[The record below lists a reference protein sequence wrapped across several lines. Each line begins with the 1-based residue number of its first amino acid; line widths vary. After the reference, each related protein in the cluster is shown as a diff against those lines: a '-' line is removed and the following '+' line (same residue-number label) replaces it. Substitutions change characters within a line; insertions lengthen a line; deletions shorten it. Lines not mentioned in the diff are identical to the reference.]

1 MSITISY
8 FNSTRETKAAK
19 TMSLDFFLQAVEN
32 GTWQD
37 EVLKYR
43 NLPEGEDRASFKR
56 KLPAI
61 SPSGKFAER
70 KADALEA
77 HSGVLCIDLD
87 QKDNPEMQIEHL
99 QSDPYVYAYHQ
110 SVGGYGYAVYFLIE
124 PTKHLEAFHA
134 IEKHLADNYHL
145 ICDPACKDTSRL
157 RFVSF
162 DPNLYKREGKTQ
174 VFKRYLKQPKAEARR
189 YYPHTKSDI
198 DHILTQIGS
207 RGIDL
212 VDSYYDW
219 IQIGFALAG
228 EYGETG
234 RHYFHHI
241 SMQGTKYDA
250 IKCDAK
256 YNECL
261 KAGKGRVRIN
271 TFFYK
276 CKEAGIEIQTEESR
290 KVERYTKAQMLQ
302 GFKSDT
308 EIVESVTKLAKQ
320 DGIAPEIAQEI
331 AEQTLQIPRSE
342 LSKEKQANLLP
353 EIRAALATYGLKR
366 NEVTGI
372 VEYQNRPLTDWDVNT
387 LWGEIADNLGSRV
400 AKTTVE
406 DIINSDATPSY
417 NPFLEFFAHNQEKQP
432 KNTIN
437 RLIDCITPHIDGETE
452 DNARA
457 VAGVFLRK
465 WVVSLVASMHGTYS
479 LLILVLVGGQGIGK
493 TNFFRWLLPED
504 LRDYYG
510 ESKLDSGKDDAMLMT
525 SKLILCDDEFSGK
538 SKSEY
543 KHLKD
548 ISSKQFFN
556 MRLPYGRRTQDFRR
570 YAVLCGTSN
579 DSEIINDPTGNR
591 RIVPINIKS
600 IDFEAYHNIDK
611 VDLLM
616 EAYHIYK
623 TEGDAS
629 WQLQRHEIE
638 LLNDSAKSNEQVDTV
653 EEAILMYFE
662 KTDLDIEANWWTS
675 TEIVTHMMQ
684 YSKMHFNM
692 TRLGIAMKNLGFT
705 KAARRK
711 NGKVMRC
718 YLVKQTWQ
726 HIPGNSSN
734 GDY

>member
-1 MSITISY
+1 MSITISF

-37 EVLKYR
+37 IVLKYR
-43 NLPEGEDRASFKR
+43 NLPQGDDRASFKR

-77 HSGVLCIDLD
+77 HSGILCMDIDD
-87 QKDNPEMQIEHL
+87 KDNPEMQIEQL
-99 QSDPYVYAYHQ
+99 QSDPYVYAYHR

-124 PTKHLEAFHA
+124 PTKHLEAYHA

-162 DPNLYKREGKTQ
+162 DPHLYKRDGKTQ
-174 VFKRYLKQPKAEARR
+174 VFKRYLKPQKAEARR

-212 VDSYYDW
+212 VDSYFDW

-228 EYGETG
+228 EYGEQG
-234 RHYFHHI
+234 RTYFHCI
-241 SMQGTKYDA
+241 SQQGTKYDPA
-250 IKCDAK
+250 KCDAK

-261 KAGKGRVRIN
+261 KSGKGRVRIN

-276 CKEAGIEIQTEESR
+276 CKEAGIEIQTDESR

-302 GFKSDT
+302 GFKSDA

-320 DGIAPEIAQEI
+320 DGIPTEIAQEI
-331 AEQTLQIPRSE
+331 AEQTLEIPRSE
-342 LSKEKQANLLP
+342 LTKEKQANLLP

-372 VEYQNRPLTDWDVNT
+372 VEYQGRPLTDWDVNT
-387 LWGEIADNLGSRV
+387 IWGEIADNLGSRC
-400 AKTTVE
+400 AKSTVE

-417 NPFLEFFAHNQEKQP
+417 NPFIEFFAKYKDKTPQN
-432 KNTIN
+432 
-437 RLIDCITPHIDGETE
+437 CIESLTKCIKSELEGENEASANLYTYT
-452 DNARA
+452 
-457 VAGVFLRK
+457 FLRK
-465 WVVSLVASMHGTYS
+465 WIVSIIASMHGTYS

-493 TNFFRWLLPED
+493 TNFFRWLLPEE
-504 LRDYYG
+504 LQEYYG

-548 ISSKQFFN
+548 ISSKQWFN

-591 RIVPINIKS
+591 RIVPINVKS
-600 IDFEAYHNIDK
+600 IDFQAFKDIDK
-611 VDLLM
+611 IDLLM

-623 TEGDAS
+623 TEGDTS
-629 WQLQRHEIE
+629 WQLTKADIDM
-638 LLNDSAKSNEQVDTV
+638 LNSSAKSNEQVDTV

-662 KTDLDIEANWWTS
+662 KTDTDIDANWWTT
-675 TEIVTHMMQ
+675 TEIVSHMMQ
-684 YSKMHFNM
+684 FTKLHFNM
-692 TRLGIAMKNLGFT
+692 TRIGIAMKNLGFP
-705 KAARRK
+705 KGARRK

-718 YLVKQTWQ
+718 YWVKERLQ
-726 HIPGNSSN
+726 HKPDNNYYG
-734 GDY
+734 

>member
-1 MSITISY
+1 MSITISF

-37 EVLKYR
+37 IVLKYR
-43 NLPEGEDRASFKR
+43 NLPQGEDRASFKR

-77 HSGVLCIDLD
+77 HSGILCMDIDD
-87 QKDNPEMQIEHL
+87 KDNPEMQIEQL
-99 QSDPYVYAYHQ
+99 QSDPFVYAYHR

-124 PTKHLEAFHA
+124 PTKHLEAYHA
-134 IEKHLADNYHL
+134 IEKHLADSYHL

-162 DPNLYKREGKTQ
+162 DPHLYRREGKTQ

-212 VDSYYDW
+212 VDSYFDW

-228 EYGETG
+228 EYGEQG
-234 RHYFHHI
+234 RHYFHCI
-241 SMQGTKYDA
+241 SQQGTKYDA
-250 IKCDAK
+250 AKCDAK

-261 KAGKGRVRIN
+261 KSGKGRVRIN

-302 GFKSDT
+302 GFKSDA

-320 DGIAPEIAQEI
+320 DGIATEIAQDI
-331 AEQTLQIPRSE
+331 AEQTLAIPRSE
-342 LSKEKQANLLP
+342 LTKEKQANLLP

-372 VEYQNRPLTDWDVNT
+372 VEYQDRPLTDWDVNT
-387 LWGEIADNLGSRV
+387 IWGEIADNLGSRC
-400 AKTTVE
+400 AKSTVE

-417 NPFLEFFAHNQEKQP
+417 NPFTEFFAKHQDKTPQNC
-432 KNTIN
+432 
-437 RLIDCITPHIDGETE
+437 IDKLAECITPYFDGETE
-452 DNARA
+452 ENARA
-457 VAGVFLRK
+457 IATIFIRK
-465 WVVSLVASMHGTYS
+465 WIVSIVASMHGTYS

-493 TNFFRWLLPED
+493 TNFFRWLLPEE

-548 ISSKQFFN
+548 ISSKQWFN

-591 RIVPINIKS
+591 RIVPINVKS
-600 IDFEAYHNIDK
+600 IDFQAFKAIDK
-611 VDLLM
+611 VDLLL

-629 WQLQRHEIE
+629 WQLEKQDIQ

-662 KTDLDIEANWWTS
+662 KTEVDIDANWWTT
-675 TEIVTHMMQ
+675 TEIVSHMMQ
-684 YSKMHFNM
+684 YTKLHFNM
-692 TRLGIAMKNLGFT
+692 TRIGIAMKNLGFP
-705 KAARRK
+705 KASRRK

-718 YLVKQTWQ
+718 YWVRERVQ
-726 HIPGNSSN
+726 HKPDNSYY
-734 GDY
+734 G

>member
-1 MSITISY
+1 MSITISF

-19 TMSLDFFLQAVEN
+19 TMTLDFFLQAVEN

-37 EVLKYR
+37 VVLTYR
-43 NLPEGEDRASFKR
+43 NLPQGDDRASYKR

-61 SPSGKFAER
+61 SPSGKFTER

-77 HSGVLCIDLD
+77 HSGVLCMDIDD
-87 QKDNPEMQIEHL
+87 KDNPEMQIEQL
-99 QSDPYVYAYHQ
+99 QSDPYVYAYHR

-124 PTKHLEAFHA
+124 PTKHLEAYHA
-134 IEKHLADNYHL
+134 IEKHLADNYFL
-145 ICDPACKDTSRL
+145 TCDPACKDTSRL

-162 DPNLYKREGKTQ
+162 DPHLYRREGKTQ
-174 VFKRYLKQPKAEARR
+174 LFKRYLKQPKAEARR

-241 SMQGTKYDA
+241 SMQGSKYDA
-250 IKCDAK
+250 QKVDAK

-276 CKEAGIEIQTEESR
+276 CKEAGIEIQTEQTR
-290 KVERYTKAQMLQ
+290 KVIQWAKPQAQQ
-302 GFKSDT
+302 GFKSD
-308 EIVESVTKLAKQ
+308 EQIIESVANMAKQ
-320 DGIAPEIAQEI
+320 DGIDPDHAREIAKQVLEI
-331 AEQTLQIPRSE
+331 PKSE
-342 LSKEKQANLLP
+342 LAKEKYANILP
-353 EIRAALATYGLKR
+353 EIRSSLTKYELKR

-372 VEYQNRPLTDWDVNT
+372 VEYQGRPLTDWDVNT

-406 DIINSDATPSY
+406 DLINSDATPSY
-417 NPFLEFFAHNQEKQP
+417 NPFTEFFAKHHD
-432 KNTIN
+432 KNPSGCID
-437 RLIDCITPHIDGETE
+437 RLIDSITPHFDGETE

-457 VAGVFLRK
+457 IAAVFIRK
-465 WVVSLVASMHGTYS
+465 WIVSLIASMHGTYS

-493 TNFFRWLLPED
+493 TNFFRWLLPEE
-504 LRDYYG
+504 LREYYG

-548 ISSKQFFN
+548 ISSKQWFN

-591 RIVPINIKS
+591 RIVPINIKHINFDS
-600 IDFEAYHNIDK
+600 YNAIDK
-611 VDLLM
+611 TDLLM
-616 EAYHIYK
+616 EAYWIYK
-623 TEGDAS
+623 NQGDAS
-629 WQLQRHEIE
+629 WQLQKHEIE
-638 LLNDSAKSNEQVDTV
+638 MLNDAAKSNEQVDTV
-653 EEAILMYFE
+653 EEAVLMFFE
-662 KTDLDIEANWWTS
+662 KTDQDIDANWWTS
-675 TEIVTHMMQ
+675 TEIVSHMMQ
-684 YSKMHFNM
+684 YSKLHFNM
-692 TRLGIAMKNLGFT
+692 TRLGIAMKNLGFL
-705 KAARRK
+705 KASRRK

-726 HIPGNSSN
+726 HIPGNTYN
-734 GDY
+734 GE